1 MLLAETDWTQGL
13 LFFWVFLVFC
23 LSVATLRRVD
33 SLQKKVDQILEN
45 QNAGTDAS
53 DSE

>member
-33 SLQKKVDQILEN
+33 SLHKKVDQILDN